1 MASYSSPTRTVTS
14 KGQCRGANTRSVAP
28 TVTGKRSRS
37 IVTIAATLAA
47 ADWPEGVELAFN
59 NESEAAAAAV
69 VGTAVAAG
77 AGAWGEGGE
86 LLLLLEAKNLAAT
99 VAAQLTG
106 GKALASGRVVAVARP
121 EARMERSSSARA
133 IFTLA
138 LGGSTFHDSLS
149 THKGG
154 DGSLRVKQEGEG
166 GVSGVGVF
174 ECERV

>member
-1 MASYSSPTRTVTS
+1 VVKSLGVRVLRFRVRIIRLRVWVQGSGFEVLILSPEE
-14 KGQCRGANTRSVAP
+14 
-28 TVTGKRSRS
+28 
-37 IVTIAATLAA
+37 AT
-47 ADWPEGVELAFN
+47 
-59 NESEAAAAAV
+59 
-69 VGTAVAAG
+69 
-77 AGAWGEGGE
+77 
-86 LLLLLEAKNLAAT
+86 NLAAT

-138 LGGSTFHDSLS
+138 RGGSTFHDSLS

-154 DGSLRVKQEGEG
+154 DESLRVKQEGEG